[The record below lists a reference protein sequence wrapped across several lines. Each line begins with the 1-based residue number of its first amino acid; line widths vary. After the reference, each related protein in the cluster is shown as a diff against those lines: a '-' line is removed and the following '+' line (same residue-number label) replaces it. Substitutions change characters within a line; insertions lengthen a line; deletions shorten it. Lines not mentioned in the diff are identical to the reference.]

1 MKIERSTLLKLYY
14 VCLIVIVIAGLAVHF
29 MEAAEPEGAAVANGH
44 GEVVEEAATHNGGHG
59 EAAEEGGE
67 EVGHFWWLD
76 IPLFAAGFAF
86 VSGVILLAFSK
97 LGVYPLLKRDED
109 YYEQHS
115 FGKAEE
121 EEGGEQ

>member
-1 MKIERSTLLKLYY
+1 MGIDRSMLIKLYY
-14 VCLIVIVIAGLAVHF
+14 LCLIVIVVAGLAVHF

-44 GEVVEEAATHNGGHG
+44 GEVVEEAAVANGHG

-76 IPLFAAGFAF
+76 IPLFAAGLAF
-86 VSGVILLAFSK
+86 VSGVILLALSK

-115 FGKAEE
+115 FEKAEE

>member
-1 MKIERSTLLKLYY
+1 MGIDRSMLIKLYY
-14 VCLIVIVIAGLAVHF
+14 LCLIVVVVAGLAVHF

-44 GEVVEEAATHNGGHG
+44 GEVVEEAATHNGHG

-86 VSGVILLAFSK
+86 VSGVILLALSK
-97 LGVYPLLKRDED
+97 LGVYPVLKREED

-115 FGKAEE
+115 FEKAEE

>member
-1 MKIERSTLLKLYY
+1 MLIKLYY
-14 VCLIVIVIAGLAVHF
+14 LCLIVVVVAGLAVHF

-44 GEVVEEAATHNGGHG
+44 GEVVEEAATHNGHG

-86 VSGVILLAFSK
+86 VSGVILLALSK
-97 LGVYPLLKRDED
+97 LGVYPLLKREED

-115 FGKAEE
+115 FEKAEE